1 MVWQREPV
9 SLGWN
14 RSAPVSEHRVGDT
27 CCYHS
32 HSSPTISHLRLESCS
47 LGVKCLGFVQNCTEY
62 APTVTVY
69 WLVALTINIQDGE
82 RLSVSFVRFNLKHF
96 RRLPWWRWKY
106 LWWGRWTNIWQ
117 NFEMFPGFLSTGRNK
132 KLWCFTQDSNL
143 KYLILEQTRTKLQ
156 HSRSVPCPL
165 WSGPWSFKL

>member
-1 MVWQREPV
+1 MGTAKWCDRGDRCPSGGIDPRRCPSIGSETPAANIHTRLQPSQV
-9 SLGWN
+9 SDWN
-14 RSAPVSEHRVGDT
+14 HVLLELNVSVLCKTALHYYCILIGCT
-27 CCYHS
+27 HYKHS
-32 HSSPTISHLRLESCS
+32 RWR
-47 LGVKCLGFVQNCTEY
+47 K
-62 APTVTVY
+62 
-69 WLVALTINIQDGE
+69 ALSFFCKIQFE
-82 RLSVSFVRFNLKHF
+82 TLSQ
-96 RRLPWWRWKY
+96 WWRWKY